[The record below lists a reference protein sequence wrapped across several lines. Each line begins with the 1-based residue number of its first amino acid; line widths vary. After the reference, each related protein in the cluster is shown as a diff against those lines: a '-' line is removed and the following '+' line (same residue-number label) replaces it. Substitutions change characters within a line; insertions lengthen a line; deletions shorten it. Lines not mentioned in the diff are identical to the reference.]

1 MRGGTIWT
9 DGICGH
15 LSLDEDGQGVPSVV
29 VMQRLLLQMRGVI
42 ILARYRTLS
51 DSLNLKHAE
60 YNGQTPIV
68 AAELSDAQAGAVLG
82 VSKSKVSPIS
92 PSLTQESAVVLVKWL
107 TVLPLADWTEIGM
120 NILTLR

>member
-1 MRGGTIWT
+1 MIWT

-42 ILARYRTLS
+42 IPARYRTLS
-51 DSLNLKHAE
+51 NLKHAE

-107 TVLPLADWTEIGM
+107 TVLPLAGWTETGM
-120 NILTLR
+120 NLLTLR